1 MSKADLLRLLELVP
15 YGIAASAV
23 VAVLALYELLAPNP
37 RSRARRGKPTGPL
50 SGSPGSTQQD

>member
-37 RSRARRGKPTGPL
+37 RSRARRGSKL
-50 SGSPGSTQQD
+50 SSE